1 VSTFTKGQAVRV
13 TPKVKQATEKAIRS
27 SARKLF
33 IRKGLDAT
41 STREIARSAGIAIG
55 TLFNY
60 FSSKEALAVAIAA
73 DAFEVGREKAQ
84 ERLLETAARNAA
96 LEEDLF
102 TLIACDIRALEPIR
116 RFVGEVLETG
126 LSPFGAGVNSSE
138 SADIRAGRLE
148 DAAAALARHSLDD
161 AATAPLMHLYW
172 SLYLG
177 VLSFWS
183 ADPSPGQED
192 TWALLDRGVRMF
204 AGSLRPAASPGDAS
218 PPLATTK
225 TAPSTDPVDASE
237 IHP

>member
-1 VSTFTKGQAVRV
+1 VRV
-13 TPKVKQATEKAIRS
+13 TPKVKQATEKAIRAA
-27 SARKLF
+27 ARKFF

-60 FSSKEALAVAIAA
+60 FPSKEALAVAIAA
-73 DAFEVGREKAQ
+73 DAFEAGREKAQ
-84 ERLLETAARNAA
+84 ERLLETAARNAT

-102 TLIACDIRALEPIR
+102 ALIACDIRALEPIR

-126 LSPFGAGVNSSE
+126 LSPFGTGANSSE

-148 DAAAALARHSLDD
+148 DAATALARHGLDD

-183 ADPSPGQED
+183 GDTSPGQED

-204 AGSLRPAASPGDAS
+204 AGSLRPRTPASNDS
-218 PPLATTK
+218 PPHSAAEA
-225 TAPSTDPVDASE
+225 APSADPVDASE
-237 IHP
+237 VHP

>member
-1 VSTFTKGQAVRV
+1 VRV
-13 TPKVKQATEKAIRS
+13 TPKVKQATEKAIRA

-41 STREIARSAGIAIG
+41 NTREIARSAGIAIG

-60 FSSKEALAVAIAA
+60 FPSKEALAVAIAA
-73 DAFEVGREKAQ
+73 DAFDAGRTKAHD
-84 ERLLETAARNAA
+84 RLLETAARNAT

-102 TLIACDIRALEPIR
+102 ALIACDIRALEPIR

-126 LSPFGAGVNSSE
+126 LSPFGAGANSSE
-138 SADIRAGRLE
+138 SAEIRAGRLE
-148 DAAAALARHSLDD
+148 DAAAALARHGLDD

-183 ADPSPGQED
+183 ADTSPSQED

-204 AGSLRPAASPGDAS
+204 AGSLRPASASDTS
-218 PPLATTK
+218 PPPPATE
-225 TAPSTDPVDASE
+225 TAPTADPVDASE